1 MADIKPLTSAL
12 AALASAAM
20 RRGRAWWLRRAGEAL
35 VVIAFLHATVFGCIP
50 AFELGTNPNAP
61 PATFGGPISDIHI
74 IQARAEAL
82 DLLLSI
88 YDALAEQIGTGPW
101 TPPPESGQYQAGS
114 SESEEPRCP
123 GGTTR
128 EWYVLTDS
136 SMLTINTKE
145 AVPIVRELAT
155 PYGFVKDAGYGSFIR
170 HTDEARI
177 DIFDTGIFITT
188 GCHTG
193 KPFEGWPAGTE
204 AVPDYLRTT
213 GRAPVGGGG
222 RSPERDT
229 WPAQTPTA
237 PVPAPPSAQEPP
249 AQSASDR
256 RSP

>member
-1 MADIKPLTSAL
+1 MLDIKPLTSAL

-61 PATFGGPISDIHI
+61 PATFGGPVSDIHI

-82 DLLLSI
+82 PPPLRI
-88 YDALAEQIGTGPW
+88 PAPPAEQPGAGPW

-128 EWYVLTDS
+128 ERYFLAS
-136 SMLTINTKE
+136 ASINTLYTHE
-145 AVPIVRELAT
+145 AVLIIEDLSA
-155 PYGFVKDAGYGSFIR
+155 PYGFVKEGYGNFTR

-177 DIFDTGIFITT
+177 DIFDTGISITT

-193 KPFEGWPAGTE
+193 QPLDETGESLSIGQE
-204 AVPDYLRTT
+204 RSDVPEEDPRLGEVGNLAQVAQDQPGQRLGHRIGMGHGSGHLRFFFLF
-213 GRAPVGGGG
+213 G
-222 RSPERDT
+222 
-229 WPAQTPTA
+229 
-237 PVPAPPSAQEPP
+237 
-249 AQSASDR
+249 
-256 RSP
+256 

>member
-1 MADIKPLTSAL
+1 MLDIKPLTSAL

-35 VVIAFLHATVFGCIP
+35 VVIAFLHATLFGCIP

-61 PATFGGPISDIHI
+61 PATFGGPVSDIHI

-88 YDALAEQIGTGPW
+88 YDALAEQVGAGPW

-123 GGTTR
+123 SGTAR
-128 EWYVLTDS
+128 ERYFLAS
-136 SMLTINTKE
+136 ASINTLYTHE
-145 AVPIVRELAT
+145 TVLIIEDLSA
-155 PYGFVKDAGYGSFIR
+155 PYGFVKEGYGNFTR

-177 DIFDTGIFITT
+177 DIFDTGISITT

>member
-1 MADIKPLTSAL
+1 MLDIKPLTSAL

-35 VVIAFLHATVFGCIP
+35 VVIAFLHATLFGCIP

-61 PATFGGPISDIHI
+61 PATFGGPVSDIHI
-74 IQARAEAL
+74 IPARAEAL

-88 YDALAEQIGTGPW
+88 YDALAEQVGAGPW
-101 TPPPESGQYQAGS
+101 TPPPESGQDQAGS

-123 GGTTR
+123 SGTAR
-128 EWYVLTDS
+128 ERYFLAS
-136 SMLTINTKE
+136 ASINTLYTHE
-145 AVPIVRELAT
+145 TVLIIEDLSA
-155 PYGFVKDAGYGSFIR
+155 PYGFVKEGYGNFTR

-177 DIFDTGIFITT
+177 DIFDTGISITT

>member
-1 MADIKPLTSAL
+1 MVDIKPLTSAL

-35 VVIAFLHATVFGCIP
+35 VVIAFLHATLFGCIP

-61 PATFGGPISDIHI
+61 PATFGGPVSDIHI
-74 IQARAEAL
+74 IQARAETL

-88 YDALAEQIGTGPW
+88 YDALAEQVGAGPW
-101 TPPPESGQYQAGS
+101 TPPPESGQYQASS

-123 GGTTR
+123 SGTTR
-128 EWYVLTDS
+128 ERYFLAS
-136 SMLTINTKE
+136 ASINTLYTHE
-145 AVPIVRELAT
+145 TVLIIEDLSA
-155 PYGFVKDAGYGSFIR
+155 PYGFVKEGYGNFTR

-177 DIFDTGIFITT
+177 DIFDTGISITT

-229 WPAQTPTA
+229 WPARTPTA